1 MSFVIPIVSYL
12 CLFLKLNCRRG
23 SLKIIH
29 VFCVKEMTNNFN
41 DNSVCILT
49 ISECLF
55 IGKPCTLSVN
65 RAFLCISL
73 DLVFQPKSPPMQ
85 CNVQNWIFL
94 NVNLLHGKNCETLIY
109 SHWKCVDFQKKITCM
124 SARWYFA
131 TLAMFSKTILSTHL
145 VQKSHSCICYFSTE
159 Q

>member
-73 DLVFQPKSPPMQ
+73 DLVCQPKSPPMQ
-85 CNVQNWIFL
+85 CNVQSWIFL
-94 NVNLLHGKNCETLIY
+94 DVNLLHGKNCETLIY
-109 SHWKCVDFQKKITCM
+109 SHWKWIDFQFFFYLDVREMTFRNSGDVFENHTVNSFGAKVFFL
-124 SARWYFA
+124 Y
-131 TLAMFSKTILSTHL
+131 
-145 VQKSHSCICYFSTE
+145 
-159 Q
+159 